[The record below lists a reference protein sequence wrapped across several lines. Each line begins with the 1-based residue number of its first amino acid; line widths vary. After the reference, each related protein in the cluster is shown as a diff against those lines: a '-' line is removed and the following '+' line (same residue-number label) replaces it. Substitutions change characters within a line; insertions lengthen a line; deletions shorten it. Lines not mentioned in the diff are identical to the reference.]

1 MVVCKTCLSTVI
13 ILFLLVAFFST
24 PSEGKIYL
32 DVYGKSF
39 KKITIGIPYFKSV
52 SAEKSS
58 REMNDVLNKDLDF
71 SGFFIVAPHT
81 LFDKELTDEGID
93 KKDIQFGKWRS
104 LGVEILCKGTVHQQ
118 NGEIVFEGYVYD
130 TLDGSL
136 LLAKRYKTQQT
147 EWRKI
152 IHKFADDIIQ
162 ILTGEKGIMSSRIIF
177 VSGGRYTKEIYTAD
191 IDGHN
196 VQRITRYRSI
206 TILPSISPNG
216 KYLAYTSYKEGKPNL
231 FIMNLEN
238 NTEIYAERGEGMK
251 FGTSWRGSTLLYSHT
266 VGRKSTIYALD
277 VEKKNKT
284 VIISKDGI
292 FTSPSF
298 SPDGSKMIF
307 VSDMHGGPQIFIT
320 DLSTG
325 AIKRLTYA
333 GNYNTSPTFSPKGD
347 LIAFV
352 CSVEG
357 TFEICT
363 MNADGSNQRVLTSG
377 TMNDSPQFSPCGRY
391 ILYTSQK
398 GGKHTI
404 NLMLING
411 ENKRSLTFTE
421 GSEEQPKFIP

>member
-1 MVVCKTCLSTVI
+1 VI
-13 ILFLLVAFFST
+13 
-24 PSEGKIYL
+24 PSEAKVYL
-32 DVYGKSF
+32 DVYGTSVKKVTIAVPHF
-39 KKITIGIPYFKSV
+39 KGQTV
-52 SAEKSS
+52 EKTDVA
-58 REMNDVLNKDLDF
+58 MNELLNKDLDT
-71 SGFFIVAPHT
+71 SGFFVVAPHT
-81 LFDKELTDEGID
+81 LFDRELTDEGVEKGEI
-93 KKDIQFGKWRS
+93 KFGNWRS
-104 LGVEILCKGTVHQQ
+104 LGVEILCKGKVQGK
-118 NGEIVFEGYVYD
+118 NGDIIFEGYVYD
-130 TLDGSL
+130 TLDGSIV
-136 LLAKRYKTQQT
+136 LAKRYTTKLV

-152 IHKFADDIIQ
+152 IHRFADDIVQ
-162 ILTGEKGIMSSRIIF
+162 ALTGEKGIMSSRIIF

-191 IDGHN
+191 IDGYN
-196 VQRITRYRSI
+196 VKKLTNYRSI

-216 KYLAYTSYKEGKPNL
+216 KYLAYTSYREGRPNL
-231 FIMNLEN
+231 FIIDMEK
-238 NTEIYAERGEGMK
+238 NTEVYAERGEGMK

-284 VIISKDGI
+284 VILSKDGI

-298 SPDGSKMIF
+298 SPDGTKMAF
-307 VSDMHGGPQIFIT
+307 VSDMHGGPQIFIN

-325 AIKRLTYA
+325 TIKRLTYS
-333 GNYNTSPTFSPKGD
+333 GNYNTSPAFSPKGD

-357 TFEICT
+357 AFEICI
-363 MNADGSNQRVLTSG
+363 MNVDGSNQRVLTSSS
-377 TMNDSPQFSPCGRY
+377 MNDSPHFSPCGRY

-411 ENKRSLTFTE
+411 ENKRTLKFTE